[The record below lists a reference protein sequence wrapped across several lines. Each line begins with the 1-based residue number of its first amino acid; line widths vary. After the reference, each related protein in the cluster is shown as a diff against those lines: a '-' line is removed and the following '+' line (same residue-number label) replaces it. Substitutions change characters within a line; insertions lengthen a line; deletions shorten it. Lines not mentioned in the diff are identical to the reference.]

1 MGRTEQGIERRR
13 GQDLTR
19 YYAKKA
25 ADPDLLRKKWAKTR
39 ASETP
44 EQRAKRLAY
53 VRAWQDRHPDYQKE
67 WGKAHPGYF
76 AARERAKRAADPE
89 GARLRARNWRL
100 KSKYGIT
107 GDEYDAMAAAQ
118 AGVCAIC
125 GRAETMRI
133 KGTLCILAVDHD
145 AETGRVRGL
154 LCVNCNML
162 IGGARHD
169 PAILREAIA
178 YLER

>member
-1 MGRTEQGIERRR
+1 MPISKEAKAAYDRARRAAKRDQLLEYQAVRRR
-13 GQDLTR
+13 AR
-19 YYAKKA
+19 
-25 ADPDLLRKKWAKTR
+25 
-39 ASETP
+39 TP
-44 EQRAKRLAY
+44 EERAKYNAYMHAYRKNHSERL
-53 VRAWQDRHPDYQKE
+53 RAQ
-67 WGKAHPGYF
+67 
-76 AARERAKRAADPE
+76 ARERTRTGYYREWNRRKRDENPTE
-89 GARLRARNWRL
+89 WRRRQRDIRL

-145 AETGRVRGL
+145 AATGRVRGL

-162 IGGARHD
+162 IGGAKDD